1 MKMDKLLN
9 KRVVKLTAKD
19 LKEALKDVPDDREVV
34 LSFMLYD
41 EGRESVYLSNIYT
54 HMPYD
59 PVTKEKLFDNHV
71 VELLGFTHKMCSYME
86 KKDEG

>member
-1 MKMDKLLN
+1 MKMEKLLN
-9 KRVVKLTAKD
+9 KKVVKLTAKD
-19 LKEALKDVPDDREVV
+19 LKDALKDVPDDREVV

-41 EGRESVYLSNIYT
+41 EGRESVYLAEAYT